1 MAITTPNH
9 LHFPMAMAA
18 LAAGKAVYCE
28 KPLAVDLDQATRMR
42 DAARQAGVITRVG
55 YNYQHNPIID
65 LARDLIH
72 RGELGEIVGF
82 QGEFSEDFMADPTSP
97 GPGAVNRSTP
107 VVRWPTSAAICWP
120 WPVICSAISARSAP
134 TPAPPTAPRQCRQ
147 PGNPPDCRR

>member
-72 RGELGEIVGF
+72 RGELGEIVV
-82 QGEFSEDFMADPTSP
+82 SRANS
-97 GPGAVNRSTP
+97 AKIS
-107 VVRWPTSAAICWP
+107 WPT
-120 WPVICSAISARSAP
+120 
-134 TPAPPTAPRQCRQ
+134 PPPLVLAL
-147 PGNPPDCRR
+147 